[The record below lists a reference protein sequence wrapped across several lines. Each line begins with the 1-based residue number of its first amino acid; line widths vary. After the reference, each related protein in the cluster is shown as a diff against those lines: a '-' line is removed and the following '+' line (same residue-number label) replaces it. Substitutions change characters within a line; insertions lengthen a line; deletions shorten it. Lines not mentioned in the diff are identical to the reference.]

1 MFQKLKKLFIKNS
14 KSISQNHIT
23 NDTLNFKDLALQDI
37 EITIQPDGNSSAL
50 IFRELKN
57 NYKIVIDRETALLLS
72 IILNQYYS
80 KGNIIA
86 LTDLFEKD
94 K

>member
-1 MFQKLKKLFIKNS
+1 MFQKLKKLFTKNS
-14 KSISQNHIT
+14 KSVNQNHIT

-57 NYKIVIDRETALLLS
+57 KYGWDKATNIFIEKLL
-72 IILNQYYS
+72 YY
-80 KGNIIA
+80 
-86 LTDLFEKD
+86 
-94 K
+94 

>member
-1 MFQKLKKLFIKNS
+1 MFQKLKKLFTKNS
-14 KSISQNHIT
+14 KSVNQNHIT

-57 NYKIVIDRETALLLS
+57 NYNYGNASSCGKLGITIQEALRS
-72 IILNQYYS
+72 
-80 KGNIIA
+80 
-86 LTDLFEKD
+86 F
-94 K
+94 